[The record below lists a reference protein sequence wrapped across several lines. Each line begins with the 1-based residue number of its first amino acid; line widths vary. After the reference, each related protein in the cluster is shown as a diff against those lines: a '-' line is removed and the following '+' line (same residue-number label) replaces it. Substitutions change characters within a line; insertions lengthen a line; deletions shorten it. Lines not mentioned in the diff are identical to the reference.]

1 MANLILKQTIIMFL
15 IIFSSPISSTLARIL
30 HADRVSNMGN
40 MDSQTLLRE
49 LGFDLSKFK
58 GYNERR
64 FLVDSD
70 RVSPG
75 GPDPQHHHWM
85 VLTKVYISPE
95 VQAKIIVTDPCKS
108 FEYRYLYAFVFPP
121 HKSYVKFCCIK
132 VLVSLYLLIYTSNF

>member
-75 GPDPQHHHWM
+75 GPDPQHH
-85 VLTKVYISPE
+85 
-95 VQAKIIVTDPCKS
+95 
-108 FEYRYLYAFVFPP
+108 
-121 HKSYVKFCCIK
+121 
-132 VLVSLYLLIYTSNF
+132 